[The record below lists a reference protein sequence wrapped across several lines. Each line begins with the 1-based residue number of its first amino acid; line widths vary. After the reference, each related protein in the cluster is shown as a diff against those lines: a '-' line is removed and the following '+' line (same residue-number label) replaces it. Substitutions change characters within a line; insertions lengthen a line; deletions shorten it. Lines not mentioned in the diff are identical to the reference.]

1 MGRVLHI
8 NARLPN
14 EGRRSLRESRVMC
27 ETGVLSDQWNRLAK
41 SERSTRRQVTII
53 DVTVAKL
60 IADGLPIELS
70 GDNFFVD
77 FDVSMEHVPIGSL
90 LRVGSVTLQVSADT
104 HVGGAKFSSRFGR
117 EALAWVN
124 DSKHKH
130 RRLRGILCTVVGPGL
145 VCVGDSVQPIRG
157 NELRYPNGT
166 SWLTVRKERVVFRGE
181 NGVIEA
187 EGYVV
192 EGEQHGLWRYYRSTG
207 ALHLEGQYQQGVRCG
222 RWNGYWAS
230 GARAWRMRYEKGKRT
245 SGEFYTPA
253 EARDPLL
260 AEALAMEAL
269 AFDAFEPE
277 HPVMGQT
284 SLVAKTLYYRSTEHI
299 ASLEIV
305 NPLGGVTQTRTWR
318 ESGEEIRTSPHSRVD
333 GDWIV
338 ATRYHATG
346 FRCAEE
352 RSRNGV
358 LDGESSYWNDK
369 GILEKLCVYEEGELK
384 VTRHY
389 TGGGLTSMSFHM
401 PDGSIRVSEIHRA
414 A

>member
-1 MGRVLHI
+1 
-8 NARLPN
+8 
-14 EGRRSLRESRVMC
+14 MC
-27 ETGVLSDQWNRLAK
+27 ETGLLSDEWNRLAK
-41 SERSTRRQVTII
+41 SERSSRRQVTII
-53 DVTVAKL
+53 DMNVAKL

-77 FDVSMEHVPIGSL
+77 FDVSMEHLPMGSL

-104 HVGGAKFSSRFGR
+104 HVGCAKFSSYFGR
-117 EALAWVN
+117 EASAWVN
-124 DSKHKH
+124 DSQHRH

-145 VCVGDSVQPIRG
+145 VCLGDSVQQIRG
-157 NELRYPNGT
+157 NELTYPDGT
-166 SWLTVRKERVVFRGE
+166 SWLSVRNERVVFRGE
-181 NGVIEA
+181 NGATEA

-207 ALHLEGQYQQGVRCG
+207 ILHLEGQYQQGIREG

-230 GARAWRMRYEKGKRT
+230 GERAWRMRYEKGRRV

-253 EARDPLL
+253 EPRDQLL
-260 AEALAMEAL
+260 AEALAMETL
-269 AFDAFEPE
+269 AFDSFEPE
-277 HPVMGQT
+277 HAVVGQT
-284 SLVAKTLYYRSTEHI
+284 SLVAKALYYRTTEHI

-305 NPLGGVTQTRTWR
+305 NPLGGITQTRTWR
-318 ESGEEIRTSPHSRVD
+318 ETGEEIRTSPHSRVE

-352 RSRNGV
+352 RTRNGV
-358 LDGESSYWNDK
+358 LDGESSYWSDT
-369 GILEKLCVYEEGELK
+369 GILQKLCVYEDGELK

-389 TGGGLTSMSFHM
+389 TERGLSSMSFHM
-401 PDGSIRVSEIHRA
+401 PDGSVRVSEIRRA